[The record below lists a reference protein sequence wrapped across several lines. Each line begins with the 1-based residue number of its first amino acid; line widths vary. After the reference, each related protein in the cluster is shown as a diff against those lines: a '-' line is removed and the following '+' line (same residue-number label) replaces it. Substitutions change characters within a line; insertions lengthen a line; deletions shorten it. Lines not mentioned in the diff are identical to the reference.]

1 MTKMRAVSAVFGNG
15 NAQRYS
21 YFVPVGDEPKV
32 GDLIVTST
40 SWGDPEE
47 EDLKLRGQSIG
58 QLADG
63 ARLARV
69 VEVLDKPPA
78 KATKFYLW
86 LIPTAVLQHRQQ
98 ENRNLIE
105 REKARAAARAALDAL
120 LAEEGKK
127 ELWKRLAEVNPKAKE
142 LMEIIGDD

>member
-1 MTKMRAVSAVFGNG
+1 MTKMRAVNATFGNG

-21 YFVPVGDEPKV
+21 YLVPANDEPKV

-40 SWGDPEE
+40 SWGDPDE

-69 VEVLDKPPA
+69 VEVLDRAPA
-78 KATKFYLW
+78 KASKFYLW
-86 LIPTAVLQHRQQ
+86 LIPTAVLQHRQA
-98 ENRNLIE
+98 ENRALIE
-105 REKARAAARAALDAL
+105 REKARAAARVQLDQL
-120 LAEEGKK
+120 LAEEGKRQ
-127 ELWKRLAEVNPKAKE
+127 LWEKLASVNPKAKE
-142 LMEIIGDD
+142 LLEIIGDD